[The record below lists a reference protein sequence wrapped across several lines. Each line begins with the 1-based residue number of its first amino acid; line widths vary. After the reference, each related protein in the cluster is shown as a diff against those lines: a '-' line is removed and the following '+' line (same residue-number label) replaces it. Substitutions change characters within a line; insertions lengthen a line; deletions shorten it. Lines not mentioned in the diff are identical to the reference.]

1 MDIVVGVLCAAIVIG
16 GASLLGRSLD
26 RAAARAHDAKSAEP
40 KDDGVLDG
48 EF

>member
-1 MDIVVGVLCAAIVIG
+1 MDIVIGVLCAAIVIG

-26 RAAARAHDAKSAEP
+26 RAARRAHDAKSDDV